1 MAGIEWEVDAGRAL
15 SPTGISTPYAI
26 VIKQLYEDAR
36 SQHGSSI
43 DTEILLDLSLSRA
56 MAQMQIIATHL
67 RGAHRGLKTDVDAEV
82 HDLMDEHA
90 SVCPCQFPYF
100 DRALQILLY
109 VYDVAQRACVPA
121 APSSSPHYPL
131 QDTNSF
137 QAIGILLDF
146 KPDGLN
152 LRHFTHGG
160 WKEAIGEHRTRCVRF
175 TNKIDHESHSPCC
188 ICMEH
193 IQRPTLFKTSCNHS
207 MHAAC
212 WERWKV
218 EQVKCPVCRRSQ

>member
-1 MAGIEWEVDAGRAL
+1 
-15 SPTGISTPYAI
+15 
-26 VIKQLYEDAR
+26 
-36 SQHGSSI
+36 
-43 DTEILLDLSLSRA
+43 

-67 RGAHRGLKTDVDAEV
+67 RDARRGLKTDVDAEV

-121 APSSSPHYPL
+121 PPSSSPHSPL
-131 QDTNSF
+131 QDTDSF

-160 WKEAIGEHRTRCVRF
+160 WKEAIGEHRTRCVRL
-175 TNKIDHESHSPCC
+175 TNKMDHESHNPCC

-218 EQVKCPVCRRSQ
+218 EQDTCPVCRTIQ